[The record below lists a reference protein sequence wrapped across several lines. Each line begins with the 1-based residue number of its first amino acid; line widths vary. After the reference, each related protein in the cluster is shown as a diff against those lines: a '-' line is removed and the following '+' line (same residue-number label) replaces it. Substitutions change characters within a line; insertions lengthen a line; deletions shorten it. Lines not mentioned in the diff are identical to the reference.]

1 VVSCEGVLAIA
12 SYLNKEVHKEFLSLG
27 YKCLANDYESGAAT
41 DAVNEKLYRHH
52 EAKKAMEQ
60 ATAGLCSND
69 FSAYALTVSRNA
81 RMVADAT
88 NSFEQSGPKLDEF
101 WEGEKRRTTEKAEL
115 ENKILAD
122 KAELDMKV
130 LADKAEQEKKI
141 LADKAE
147 QERQAEK
154 QKILNINYGFW
165 IHKIQVF
172 EKDVAETKAKYERDA
187 LAKAN
192 GQRQHAPDLYG
203 MRKKV
208 ADAEV
213 SQ

>member
-1 VVSCEGVLAIA
+1 VLAIA
-12 SYLNKEVHKEFLSLG
+12 SFVNKEVHKELVFLAS
-27 YKCLANDYESGAAT
+27 KCMANDYETGAAT
-41 DAVNEKLYRHH
+41 GPTNKAFHNHH

-69 FSAYALTVSRNA
+69 FSAYALAVSRNA

-122 KAELDMKV
+122 KADLDMKV

-165 IHKIQVF
+165 VHKIQVF

-187 LAKAN
+187 VAKAN